1 MTKHEEA
8 RAILDSIT
16 VRRMPFEFDGDI
28 DPLIVPGNPEQSFA
42 MVAGSLLLPHLEPY
56 LIRSMKAAEKEID
69 DPALLEDLKRFA
81 AQEGQHYRMHMKW
94 NATVRRAGF
103 PGLARFEEELAE
115 DYERFSRTRSLRWN
129 LAYAEGFEA
138 FTMSAVKLLME
149 PNGFG
154 EELSPFMQMVEWHFV
169 EELEH
174 RNVAFDV
181 YEHVSGGYLYRLF
194 VGIYAQW
201 HFTRWIRRVA
211 RYMVKANAGRATS
224 RASRNLVA
232 GATFE
237 MPKVR
242 EILPRLLRIYM
253 PSYTPHEVKVSPGI
267 EVLAEKYSAMAVKRS

>member
-1 MTKHEEA
+1 M
-8 RAILDSIT
+8 LDSIT
-16 VRRMPFEFDGDI
+16 VRRMPFEFDEEI
-28 DPLIVPGNPEQSFA
+28 DPLIVPGDPEQSFA

-56 LIRSMKAAEKEID
+56 LIRSMKAAEKEVT
-69 DPALLEDLKRFA
+69 DPALLEDLRGFA

-103 PGLARFEEELAE
+103 PGLAAFEEELAQ
-115 DYERFSRTRSLRWN
+115 DYERFSRTKSLRWN

-154 EELSPFMQMVEWHFV
+154 DNLSPFMQMVEWHFV

-181 YEHVSGGYLYRLF
+181 YEHVSGGYLYRLV
-194 VGIYAQW
+194 VGVYAQW
-201 HFTRWIRRVA
+201 HFTRWIRKVA
-211 RYMVKANAGRATS
+211 KYMVKANAGRKTERVPEAV
-224 RASRNLVA
+224 LA
-232 GATFE
+232 GADFR

-242 EILPRLLRIYM
+242 DVLPRFLRIYM
-253 PSYTPHEVKVSPGI
+253 PSYTPHEVEISPGI
-267 EVLAEKYSAMAVKRS
+267 EALAEKYSAMALKRS